1 MGQEKSRRIWPYHAD
16 HVLTTRAT
24 GEQFIRWHTA
34 ARQNSMKP
42 HMGVFLAR
50 AADFYA
56 AHLERRMKRAL
67 ALQDKEDQEKREG
80 KPLEE

>member
-1 MGQEKSRRIWPYHAD
+1 MGQEKSRRIWPHGAD

-24 GEQFIRWHTA
+24 GEQYIRWNMA
-34 ARQNSMKP
+34 AGQHSMKP

-50 AADFYA
+50 AADFYT

-67 ALQDKEDQEKREG
+67 ALQDKEDQEKREREG
-80 KPLEE
+80 KP